1 MNCPK
6 CGQQLGPE
14 NTTGLCAFCSPIEG
28 PRVLNTLD
36 DDLDREF
43 WERAFFAALTG
54 CLASTKDG
62 DGCGV
67 AHAAH
72 VADQALYAWRERW
85 QPCSAT

>member
-54 CLASTKDG
+54 CGMGNTDAAAS
-62 DGCGV
+62 
-67 AHAAH
+67 
-72 VADQALYAWRERW
+72 VADQALDAWRERW